1 MDAETFCFPIIDDHP
16 FAYYFLL
23 LISKKESVII
33 VIHISKSAFLSADSK
48 KGDFMQLSIIYNYLD
63 TGPGIWEILLRMGL
77 TAFFVGLIGIE
88 RQMRHKIA
96 GVTTHLMVAFG
107 ACGIAILQDSLYFEA
122 LRLAT
127 DLAGQGITVNLE
139 RQRVIAQV
147 VTGVGF
153 LGAGTILKTSNGISG
168 LTTAA
173 TIWLASMIGLCFGM
187 GGYVIGI
194 VLSVFSLVFLTGFRK
209 LLELTTLKHVKSPE
223 TLGAEVMEK

>member
-1 MDAETFCFPIIDDHP
+1 M
-16 FAYYFLL
+16 L
-23 LISKKESVII
+23 
-33 VIHISKSAFLSADSK
+33 
-48 KGDFMQLSIIYNYLD
+48 LSIINHYLD
-63 TGPGIWEILLRMGL
+63 TGPSIWEILLRMGL

-173 TIWLASMIGLCFGM
+173 TIWLASMIGICFGM

-209 LLELTTLKHVKSPE
+209 LLELTTLNHVKSPE
-223 TLGAEVMEK
+223 TLGAEIVEK